1 MHAIPQ
7 AGELYLQPALTLS
20 GRCDILLW
28 EAVPG
33 GPLDCF
39 ADRPGPVEQLARMR
53 GLLRDYLPWEDEL
66 WAEAEPT
73 DALGNLYGAVT
84 PIVRYPVAR
93 LDGGCHALGIGDT
106 VVINDPITG
115 QGSNNATRAA
125 ARYLRAIIEHGDAAF
140 TADWMRQTFD
150 RHWYEEARHSVDFT
164 TTMLA
169 MPEHL
174 QRVFGAAAEQPQV
187 ARRLANTYAE
197 PSDYAAW
204 LATPELVDA
213 YLASL

>member
-73 DALGNLYGAVT
+73 DALG
-84 PIVRYPVAR
+84 
-93 LDGGCHALGIGDT
+93 IGDT

-140 TADWMRQTFD
+140 TAGWMRQTFD
-150 RHWYEEARHSVDFT
+150 QHWYEEARHSVDFT

-174 QRVFGAAAEQPQV
+174 QRVFGAAAEHPQV

-204 LATPELVDA
+204 LATPELTDA
-213 YLASL
+213 YLATL